1 MLRPRA
7 PAALRRASTH
17 LSARPQ
23 GLPAVQRSFHLA
35 CSRPT
40 RSTTSEEDRP
50 KWLTP
55 RNAREISAAFSRLGL
70 GHSHRLYSGLST
82 PGVSEVTG
90 GSSPALI
97 ESHSWDYFTTPAQ
110 RELWGARGEHPA
122 LISAYQS
129 PDIAN
134 AILGRNSAHTN
145 ETHISFSELLKL
157 SNLFADSLYAHAR
170 DQGLVFKS
178 GDSVAVCAGNV
189 WEYTALQMGLS
200 KLGLVLVPLN
210 PAFTANQFSAA
221 LEATEAK
228 ALIMTSHLPGG
239 KDKASGK
246 MTLKSAAPI
255 CQEVIDKLTA
265 SGKSKLKLLINL
277 ASGETPGADTIKD
290 VKFQGSQSDMHDIV
304 FQYQKAVAGG
314 TLPASVPTEIRRLTA
329 TVNADDIT
337 NMQFTSGTTSQPKVS
352 CLTHRNLLN
361 NGHLI
366 GTRMGLKPASGPA
379 VNGIAPD
386 QDRLC
391 IPVPMF
397 HCFGLVLSNLAT
409 LTTGAALVYPSEWF
423 CARSAIDSVRKYK
436 CTGLHGVPTMY
447 VAELE
452 YLKDLELKEGKGP
465 GQNFLPGFELLRTG
479 IAAGSAVP
487 GELMTKLSQSMNLNA
502 LTICYGM
509 TETAPVTFMTRP
521 DDPVEKRV
529 DSVGQ
534 IMPHTSC
541 RIIRSQDE
549 DLCESEVDF
558 TPLAT
563 GEKGEIITSGYSL
576 QKYYKDDPKKTSAAM
591 VVDPATGVRWM
602 RTGDE
607 GCMDDGGY
615 LKVTGRLKDLIIRGG
630 ENIHPLEIENVLF
643 AHDKIAQASVVGVKD
658 PKYGEAVCAFITPHA
673 FFHEGH
679 KHTKHDD
686 SDKLTIE
693 QVQEWVRNKLGHYM
707 VPKYVFFVG
716 DYPKTASGKIR
727 KVDLRKS
734 AELQLGLC

>member
-7 PAALRRASTH
+7 PATLRRASAH

-23 GLPAVQRSFHLA
+23 GLTTAQRSFHLA
-35 CSRPT
+35 SNRP
-40 RSTTSEEDRP
+40 SKPTTSEQDRP
-50 KWLTP
+50 KWLIP
-55 RNAREISAAFSRLGL
+55 RNARISPVALSRLLNGN
-70 GHSHRLYSGLST
+70 SRRSYSGLAT

-97 ESHSWDYFTTPAQ
+97 ESHSWDFYTKPSQ
-110 RELWGARGEHPA
+110 RQLWGSKGEYPA
-122 LISAYQS
+122 LISAYQQ
-129 PDIAN
+129 PGTVD
-134 AILGRNSAHTN
+134 AILDRTSKHAN

-157 SNLFADSLYAHAR
+157 SDLFADSLYGHAR
-170 DQGLVFKS
+170 EQGLVFKS
-178 GDSVAVCAGNV
+178 GDSVAVCAGNI

-210 PAFTANQFSAA
+210 PAFTANQFAAA
-221 LEATEAK
+221 LAATESK

-239 KDKASGK
+239 KDRATGK

-255 CQEVIDKLTA
+255 CQEAIDNLME
-265 SGKSKLKLLINL
+265 SGQSKLKLLINL
-277 ASGETPGADTIKD
+277 ASGETPGANTIKD
-290 VKFQGSQSDMHDIV
+290 VKFQGSHSDLHDIV
-304 FQYQKAVAGG
+304 FQHKKNVAAG
-314 TLPASVPTEIRRLTA
+314 TIPDSVPTEIRRLTA
-329 TVNADDIT
+329 TVHPDDIT

-366 GTRMGLKPASGPA
+366 GTRMNLSPASGPA
-379 VNGIAPD
+379 VDGIAPD

-423 CARSAIDSVRKYK
+423 CARSAIDNVRKYK
-436 CTGLHGVPTMY
+436 CTGIHGVPTMY

-452 YLKDLELKEGKGP
+452 YLKDLELKEAKVP
-465 GQNFLPGFELLRTG
+465 GQAFLPGFEQLRTG

-487 GELMTKLSQSMNLNA
+487 GELMTKLGESMNLNE

-541 RIIRSQDE
+541 RIIASQGE
-549 DLCESEVDF
+549 DLTEAEVDF

-563 GEKGEIITSGYSL
+563 GQKGEIITSGYSL

-607 GCMDDGGY
+607 GCMDDGGF

-658 PKYGEAVCAFITPHA
+658 PKYGEAVCAFVTPHA
-673 FFHEGH
+673 FFHKGH
-679 KHTKHDD
+679 SHPKHDD

-727 KVDLRKS
+727 KVDLRKT
-734 AELQLGLC
+734 AETELGLC